1 MQQISDYELE
11 LMKIIWANGG
21 TALYADIFKGLEDKG
36 TPWTKNTI
44 ITLSSRLIE
53 KGFLTT
59 NKIGRRNEYKAI
71 VSAEE
76 YQSAQTMQFVNKIYE
91 GDMKNFVSMLIDNRM
106 LSPTDYEELLK
117 RWREGERENE
127 WRAYYFSFAVCC
139 RGNSCFNFAFTQT
152 CLQKQV
158 KS

>member
-53 KGFLTT
+53 KGFLKTA
-59 NKIGRRNEYKAI
+59 KIGRRNEYKAV

-76 YQSAQTMQFVNKIYE
+76 YQAVQAQSFLEKIYE
-91 GDMKNFVSMLIDNRM
+91 GNAKGLVVTLI
-106 LSPTDYEELLK
+106 EKELLSAEDFEQLK
-117 RWREGERENE
+117 SYWEGGGR
-127 WRAYYFSFAVCC
+127 S
-139 RGNSCFNFAFTQT
+139 S
-152 CLQKQV
+152 
-158 KS
+158 